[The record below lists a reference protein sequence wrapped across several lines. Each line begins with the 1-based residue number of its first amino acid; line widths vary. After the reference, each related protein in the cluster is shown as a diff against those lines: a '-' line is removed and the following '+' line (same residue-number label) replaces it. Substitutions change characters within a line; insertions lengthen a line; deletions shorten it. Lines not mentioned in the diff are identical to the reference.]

1 MKGLK
6 TNRNTVKMT
15 DMNNLNIAAIFL
27 IGASF
32 VAACGNK
39 QQQQNPA
46 ATGAQAVPVTTAM
59 VTEEMV
65 TGIRNYPG
73 NVVALNETELRA
85 EVNGYI
91 TGIFVADGASV
102 ARGQKLYE
110 IDRTR
115 YAADTE
121 QAKSNLAIAE
131 ANLAKVK
138 RDVER
143 YRKLAEQDAIA
154 KQTLDYAETDLNN
167 AEAQVLA
174 AKAALTTAQTN
185 LNRSTIVA
193 PFSGTVGISQV
204 RMGALV
210 SAGTTLLNTISSIDP
225 IAVDFPVSESEIS
238 RFNALRGSDASL
250 RDSVITITTA
260 GSQRFP
266 HPGRIT
272 AIDRAVDRATGTITV
287 RATFSNPDRT
297 LVPGMNTTVHVRT
310 QSQGAQLVIPYRAV
324 TEQLGQTSVYV
335 VTDSSTV
342 EQRGVRLGLKVADR
356 VVITEGLAKGETV
369 VTDGIIN
376 LRPGAKVQVT
386 QPAQAK

>member
-46 ATGAQAVPVTTAM
+46 AMGAQAVPVTTAM

-131 ANLAKVK
+131 ANLAKV
-138 RDVER
+138 
-143 YRKLAEQDAIA
+143 
-154 KQTLDYAETDLNN
+154 
-167 AEAQVLA
+167 
-174 AKAALTTAQTN
+174 
-185 LNRSTIVA
+185 
-193 PFSGTVGISQV
+193 
-204 RMGALV
+204 
-210 SAGTTLLNTISSIDP
+210 
-225 IAVDFPVSESEIS
+225 
-238 RFNALRGSDASL
+238 
-250 RDSVITITTA
+250 
-260 GSQRFP
+260 
-266 HPGRIT
+266 
-272 AIDRAVDRATGTITV
+272 
-287 RATFSNPDRT
+287 
-297 LVPGMNTTVHVRT
+297 
-310 QSQGAQLVIPYRAV
+310 
-324 TEQLGQTSVYV
+324 
-335 VTDSSTV
+335 
-342 EQRGVRLGLKVADR
+342 
-356 VVITEGLAKGETV
+356 
-369 VTDGIIN
+369 
-376 LRPGAKVQVT
+376 
-386 QPAQAK
+386 